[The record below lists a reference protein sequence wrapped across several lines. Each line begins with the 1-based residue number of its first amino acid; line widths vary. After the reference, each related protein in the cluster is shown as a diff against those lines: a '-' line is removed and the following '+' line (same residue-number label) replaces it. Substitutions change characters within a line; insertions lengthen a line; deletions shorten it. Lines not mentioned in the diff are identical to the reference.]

1 MAGKREKSATK
12 ASSKKAS
19 EITDFPRGGSSGL
32 TPLEFREVARQAEQE
47 VLFSDGVTAGDRAEK
62 KRRRRDGDK
71 PSKKKSKKTGN
82 TEIDPELLVD
92 DERVSAVESITLRT
106 LAKGALVLGC
116 IAAIGELELRVSL
129 PNGLLGV
136 VPITSI
142 SPELT
147 TLVEK
152 AAEAAEDSEDAMEVD
167 GGNDNDDPLDLKT
180 RFYVG
185 QYVKCAVADISSKQ
199 TAGTTKKGKRA
210 KSSTRVELTLMPEEI
225 NSRIDTDDICEG
237 MLLTASVKSVED
249 RGYVLNTGIPSSKV
263 TAFLPTSEAQAWLSR
278 WMPQAEELR
287 PGQLIEAAVSSVS
300 DDRRSLRMTI
310 DPEAVSQA
318 TPKDT
323 YKTMASAQP
332 GQLVSATVMK
342 AWDRGLS
349 LRFMGFYDCSADLNA
364 LDLAAARSKSE
375 VEKKYPLGKSVL
387 VRILYVSLTAAGK
400 IITVSAMPH
409 IRAFKP
415 RPALTGYELPAA
427 ARLASEKAYADLTA
441 ADSDAGSKQDYGK
454 LWPIPYGTVLDDCIV
469 SNVVGT
475 AGVSLKISTTKAVTA
490 FARTTQLVEENEEL
504 PVLNKHSGGFHIG
517 TRHRARVI
525 SYDAIGAVVGVT
537 LRPSVV
543 DEQFFKLEDMYPGAQ
558 IDGKIKSFN
567 DNGVEVTISSN
578 LHGFIHKKH
587 LSDIAL
593 KHPELQFTVGK
604 QLSCRVLKIIQEQSS
619 ILLTSRKS
627 LVQSKLPIV
636 CGFSEAEGAVPGV
649 ITQAVVDRIVD
660 GGAVVNFY
668 QGANGLLL
676 TTSKRL
682 EPGKSLKCR
691 ILSCDSERRRIRA
704 SDNIDPNVSL
714 EELLSQSAPSQFAN
728 LGTDVSQVSV
738 GDIVSGTVVHVG
750 VNSALMSLKGGSL
763 GASLPAG
770 HYSDHCGAI
779 ADKIAARV
787 TVNTR
792 FEELVV
798 IGINA
803 ERKRVIVS
811 AKPAL
816 IKAAKA
822 NRIIADARNITVGK
836 TLVGWVKKLTSF
848 GAFISFPGSVSALA
862 PLEMLSDRYVSLPE
876 DLLQADQTVVAHVV
890 AVDESIDGGK
900 IRVSLQRSVADV
912 AATDCLD
919 PKDFM
924 LDYFKELEGP
934 AGSTALSVIGRQ
946 TTVTVKQKH
955 PYGVV
960 VAPERMEVVSA
971 DVSGFVTADQ
981 AKERIDEC
989 KAGAVLS
996 ACILDID
1003 PEKNIVD
1010 CSLRSA
1016 LVSKKSKKARSQKD
1030 MESAVRKQKETSV
1043 VVEVVKEDYLVLSMP
1058 ELDHA
1063 IGFAMTKSYND
1074 CSKPFMRF
1082 KVGQRLLGTPV
1093 RAEANKR
1100 TLVMLRPEPEASS
1113 KKSADNKR
1121 PVKQPVDSGIAFFED
1136 YQPGLATRAKVASIK
1151 GTQANLDLAA
1161 NVKGRLHITE
1171 LFDELPSATVKSPTD
1186 MFALAGVRVGDVI
1199 DVKVLGL
1206 HDAKV
1211 YKFLPITHRMSP
1223 LKTVIETTMRS
1234 FKTDDKIASWKNVK
1248 PGQVL
1253 SGFVKGIQEG
1263 SGSEGTTVQV
1273 SLTVSLIGHLPLLAA
1288 TRSIDVA
1295 KHPARFFVPGSP
1307 IEVQVAGVDK
1317 RNKVV
1322 QLAPHGRYIPG
1333 VELPFASVSELVPG
1347 LRVIAQVTNIA
1358 PSVMFTNLCVA
1369 SAAGKSPMRIQGKID
1384 IFDVAD
1390 KLSEQ
1395 PFAGFKRGQ
1404 LIEAAVIQGASN
1416 SESDSGAV
1424 KIRLSLRPSVLCQD
1438 AVSSQDIVD
1447 PVIDTPADVS
1457 VGQVVR
1463 GYVKQTSEAGCFISL
1478 GRTVTGRAFI
1488 SELSDEYIRDVKG
1501 AFPAGK
1507 FVTAIV
1513 TAVDAGQNRV
1523 SLSLRP
1529 SRVGAAAGPDGER
1542 KRRLDQIAVGET
1554 LKGTITR
1561 IEDYGVFVRPD
1572 DAFTTGLCYVREIAD
1587 SDVPV
1592 DPRALYEIGDRVLAK
1607 VLKVDEENGKLALGL
1622 KSSYFAEGS
1631 DEESDAEESD
1641 AEASGSE
1648 ASDTDPSD
1656 NDEATDGE
1664 ASEDN
1669 ESEDSDSEDEE
1680 EDAEVSNLA
1689 LAVSEGFHWND
1700 NNSDDEAGD
1709 QPQESDSDSDAS
1721 DEEAQS
1727 KSKKSGKRSKLQKVT
1742 QDITADLSEQAPKSA
1757 NDFERLVMG
1766 SPDSSFV
1773 WIQFMT
1779 YYLSQSEI
1787 DQARE
1792 VAERALKTISPREE
1806 QEKMNVWVA
1815 LLNLE
1820 QHFGSNE
1827 TLDNTLKRA
1836 LQYMN
1841 PKHVYLQMAKIYER
1855 ADQIADAE
1863 RMHKIAISKF
1873 SESCKVWVLYGLL
1886 CLKNDKIVESRDL
1899 LARALRSLPKR
1910 KHVKAITQFG
1920 QMEFKH
1926 GEPERGRTVFE
1937 GVLGTYPKRVDLWSV
1952 YLDMEITL
1960 VTRQGLDE
1968 VDSSGQCWEHT
1979 RKLFERVTSMKHS
1992 SKKMKFLFKRW
2003 LKFEKDHGSEATI
2016 EHVKQRAREYV
2027 NSLGA

>member
-287 PGQLIEAAVSSVS
+287 PGQLVEAAVSSVS

-409 IRAFKP
+409 IQ
-415 RPALTGYELPAA
+415 
-427 ARLASEKAYADLTA
+427 KAYADLTA

-504 PVLNKHSGGFHIG
+504 PALNKHSGGFHIG

-604 QLSCRVLKIIQEQSS
+604 QLSCRVLKIIQEQNS

-750 VNSALMSLKGGSL
+750 ANSALMSLEGGSL

-890 AVDESIDGGK
+890 AVDD
-900 IRVSLQRSVADV
+900 
-912 AATDCLD
+912 
-919 PKDFM
+919 
-924 LDYFKELEGP
+924 
-934 AGSTALSVIGRQ
+934 
-946 TTVTVKQKH
+946 
-955 PYGVV
+955 
-960 VAPERMEVVSA
+960 
-971 DVSGFVTADQ
+971 
-981 AKERIDEC
+981 
-989 KAGAVLS
+989 
-996 ACILDID
+996 
-1003 PEKNIVD
+1003 
-1010 CSLRSA
+1010 
-1016 LVSKKSKKARSQKD
+1016 
-1030 MESAVRKQKETSV
+1030 
-1043 VVEVVKEDYLVLSMP
+1043 
-1058 ELDHA
+1058 
-1063 IGFAMTKSYND
+1063 
-1074 CSKPFMRF
+1074 
-1082 KVGQRLLGTPV
+1082 
-1093 RAEANKR
+1093 
-1100 TLVMLRPEPEASS
+1100 
-1113 KKSADNKR
+1113 
-1121 PVKQPVDSGIAFFED
+1121 
-1136 YQPGLATRAKVASIK
+1136 
-1151 GTQANLDLAA
+1151 
-1161 NVKGRLHITE
+1161 
-1171 LFDELPSATVKSPTD
+1171 
-1186 MFALAGVRVGDVI
+1186 
-1199 DVKVLGL
+1199 
-1206 HDAKV
+1206 
-1211 YKFLPITHRMSP
+1211 
-1223 LKTVIETTMRS
+1223 
-1234 FKTDDKIASWKNVK
+1234 
-1248 PGQVL
+1248 
-1253 SGFVKGIQEG
+1253 
-1263 SGSEGTTVQV
+1263 
-1273 SLTVSLIGHLPLLAA
+1273 
-1288 TRSIDVA
+1288 
-1295 KHPARFFVPGSP
+1295 
-1307 IEVQVAGVDK
+1307 
-1317 RNKVV
+1317 
-1322 QLAPHGRYIPG
+1322 
-1333 VELPFASVSELVPG
+1333 
-1347 LRVIAQVTNIA
+1347 
-1358 PSVMFTNLCVA
+1358 
-1369 SAAGKSPMRIQGKID
+1369 
-1384 IFDVAD
+1384 
-1390 KLSEQ
+1390 
-1395 PFAGFKRGQ
+1395 
-1404 LIEAAVIQGASN
+1404 
-1416 SESDSGAV
+1416 DSGAV
-1424 KIRLSLRPSVLCQD
+1424 KIRLSLRSSVLCQD

-1587 SDVPV
+1587 SDAPV
-1592 DPRALYEIGDRVLAK
+1592 DPKALYEIGDRVLAK

-1664 ASEDN
+1664 ESEDN

-1968 VDSSGQCWEHT
+1968 
-1979 RKLFERVTSMKHS
+1979 LFERVTSMKHS

-2016 EHVKQRAREYV
+2016 EHVKQRAREY
-2027 NSLGA
+2027 